1 MIELIKQTIERQKLR
16 RIILNKKFQMYVLLL
31 GVVVVASTLRAPL
44 TAIGPMISEIGDAL
58 DLPKSLLGMLTTIP
72 LIMFGIVSPFVA
84 RFSRSVGLSVALMI
98 GMFILLF
105 GLIIRIIPNISML
118 LTGTVLI
125 GIGIAIGNVILP
137 SFVKWRFPEQM
148 GLMTGVFA
156 ATMNMTAGIGGGLSV
171 PLSKVNDGGY
181 QYSLGF
187 WIFFSI
193 AGILLWMPQLKY
205 NPRLSVTESKRPIYK
220 SKLAIAI
227 ALMMGFQSMNFYST
241 VTWFPDILMSYGV
254 DQEAAG
260 YYLMLN
266 QFAQLPMTFLMPV
279 IAMKMKN
286 QRPLVY
292 LFTALFLIGFSAL
305 LVGKTIF
312 IVIAMIATGLAGGAA
327 FSLCMLFFSLRAKT
341 TEDAIELSGFGQSIG
356 YFVAAIGPMLLGYLH
371 DVFNSHTPS
380 YIMFFVITILM
391 FIFAFISSQNKYIF
405 E

>member
-1 MIELIKQTIERQKLR
+1 MS
-16 RIILNKKFQMYVLLL
+16 KKFQMLILLL

-44 TAIGPMISEIGDAL
+44 TAIGPMITEIGETL
-58 DLPKSLLGMLTTIP
+58 SLPKALLGMLTTIP

-84 RFSRSVGLSVALMI
+84 RFSRHLGMSVALMV
-98 GMFILLF
+98 GMLILLF
-105 GLIIRIIPNISML
+105 GLFIRIIPNVPML
-118 LTGTVLI
+118 LVGTVLV

-137 SFVKWRFPEQM
+137 SFVKWRFPQQM

-171 PLSKVNDGGY
+171 PLSKINNGGY

-187 WIFFSI
+187 WVLFSI
-193 AGILLWMPQLKY
+193 AGILLWLPQLRY
-205 NPRLSVTESKRPIYK
+205 NPKLEVTESKRPIYQ

-266 QFAQLPMTFLMPV
+266 QFAQLPMTFLMPI

-286 QRPLVY
+286 QRPLVF
-292 LFTALFLIGFSAL
+292 LFSALFLIGFTAL
-305 LVGKTIF
+305 LFNQTVF

-327 FSLCMLFFSLRAKT
+327 FSLCMLFFSLRAKST
-341 TEDAIELSGFGQSIG
+341 QDAIELSGFSQSVG
-356 YFVAAIGPMLLGYLH
+356 YFVAAIGPMLMGYLH

-380 YIMFFVITILM
+380 FILFFVITMTM
-391 FIFAFISSQNKYIF
+391 FVFAFISSQNKYIF
-405 E
+405 LRIIFLY

>member
-1 MIELIKQTIERQKLR
+1 MS
-16 RIILNKKFQMYVLLL
+16 KKIHMYLLL
-31 GVVVVASTLRAPL
+31 IGVVVVASTLRAPL
-44 TAIGPMISEIGDAL
+44 TAIGPMITAIGDAL
-58 DLPKSLLGMLTTIP
+58 DLPKALLGMLTTIP
-72 LIMFGIVSPFVA
+72 LIMFGLVSPFVA
-84 RFSRSVGLSVALMI
+84 RLSRSIGMSAALMI
-98 GMFILLF
+98 GMFILLC
-105 GLIIRIIPNISML
+105 GLFIRIIPNIPML
-118 LTGTVLI
+118 LTGTVLV

-137 SFVKWRFPEQM
+137 SFVKWRFPEKM

-171 PLSKVNDGGY
+171 PLSRINNGGY

-187 WIFFSI
+187 WILFSI
-193 AGILLWMPQLKY
+193 AGILLWMPQLRY
-205 NPRLSVTESKRPIYK
+205 NPKLSVTASKRPVYK

-292 LFTALFLIGFSAL
+292 LFTGLFLIGFSAL
-305 LVGKTIF
+305 LVNEPIF
-312 IVIAMIATGLAGGAA
+312 IMIAMIATGLAGGAA
-327 FSLCMLFFSLRAKT
+327 FSLCMLFFSLRART
-341 TEDAIELSGFGQSIG
+341 TEEAIELSGFSQSVG
-356 YFVAAIGPMLLGYLH
+356 YFIAAIGPVLLGYLH
-371 DVFNSHTPS
+371 EVFNSHTPS
-380 YIMFFVITILM
+380 YIIFFVITIVM